1 MRQIFGGFSHLK
13 YGYVKNICL
22 SFLAT
27 MRRVIGFV
35 MNLMKRILIDGKYTE
50 HKN

>member
-1 MRQIFGGFSHLK
+1 MLLKLIFGGFSHLK

-27 MRRVIGFV
+27 MGRVIV
-35 MNLMKRILIDGKYTE
+35 LDILVNDPLGVLR
-50 HKN
+50 